1 MLKTFMFTTQERTVI
16 LFLVVALVVGGII
29 YVYKL
34 RKPSFAPELKVIK
47 NESSVEVSDSVG
59 ERLQKTIK
67 ETKEMLF
74 DIQKGKPHK
83 KININTASRE
93 DLMLLPGIGPT
104 YADRIIEYRNKKH
117 TFRDITEI
125 MKIKGIG
132 EKIFDQLKDKI
143 TVE

>member
-1 MLKTFMFTTQERTVI
+1 MFTPQERVVI
-16 LFLVVALVVGGII
+16 LFMIGALLVGGII
-29 YVYKL
+29 YIYKL
-34 RKPSFAPELKVIK
+34 RNPSFAPELKVIK
-47 NESSVEVSDSVG
+47 SEKSSEAS
-59 ERLQKTIK
+59 EREKEELQKIIK

-74 DIQKGKPHK
+74 DTQKGTLYK

-104 YADRIIEYRNKKH
+104 YADRIIEYRSKKH

-125 MKIKGIG
+125 MEVKGIG
-132 EKIFDQLKDKI
+132 EKIFNQLKDKI

>member
-1 MLKTFMFTTQERTVI
+1 MFTPQERMII
-16 LFLVVALVVGGII
+16 LFLIGALLVGGII
-29 YVYKL
+29 YIYKL
-34 RKPSFAPELKVIK
+34 KNPSFAPELKIIK
-47 NESSVEVSDSVG
+47 G
-59 ERLQKTIK
+59 EKSLEASTKEKEKLQKIIK

-74 DIQKGKPHK
+74 DTQKGMLHK

-125 MKIKGIG
+125 MEVKGIG
-132 EKIFDQLKDKI
+132 EKIFNQLKDKI